1 MVFPGFRF
9 SIVLE
14 TESEMKPK
22 KKEAIFTNRQK
33 SLKKNLEKT
42 KQKN

>member
-1 MVFPGFRF
+1 
-9 SIVLE
+9 
-14 TESEMKPK
+14 MKPK
-22 KKEAIFTNRQK
+22 KKEAIFASRQK